1 MKKTLVS
8 TLAAALAAITGL
20 GLPTSATA
28 QQPAGTAAAS
38 PSPERRAAMKEKW
51 DAMTPEQKAA
61 AKDKARQ
68 KWDAMTPE
76 QQAAAKQRF
85 AEKHPRAA
93 ARMADKRQQA
103 ASAAQ

>member
-8 TLAAALAAITGL
+8 TLAALAAVTGL
-20 GLPTSATA
+20 GVATSAGA

-61 AKDKARQ
+61 AKERARQ

-76 QQAAAKQRF
+76 EQAAAKQRF
-85 AEKHPRAA
+85 AEQRPRAA